1 MRVYKF
7 FISAIILLSFSIT
20 SYAIDITKP
29 LLSAMKAYKV
39 PIVGYA
45 IINNYKI
52 VSAKTI
58 SIDKSTSVSSK
69 SLFQAASISK
79 SMTAYGALNL
89 ADQNKLKLDN
99 PANNYLKKWKIPQN
113 KYTKK
118 HPVRLKNLMDMTAG
132 LSVSGFAGYQR
143 GKPLPSQLDILNG
156 VPPANNQPIRV
167 FYTPGSKYFYSG
179 GAFQVLQRVIT
190 DTTKQKFNIYMN
202 KKILNKLGMQ
212 DSIYEYPLKTSRF
225 LARAVPGYDGWDGK
239 MIKYGW
245 HNYMCSGAGGMWSTP
260 ADLARFMLNVTNSYL
275 GNKDGLISKK
285 LAKKLLTRQKNT
297 DFGLGF
303 VVSGK
308 GNGLYFWKAGHNYGY
323 HSLVLMFPN
332 TGDGVAIMTNSETG
346 DTLINYIVAIIAKQ
360 NHWPYYFPFFD
371 ELVEMPNY

>member
-1 MRVYKF
+1 MRIHKI
-7 FISAIILLSFSIT
+7 FISSLIFFSFSISAHST
-20 SYAIDITKP
+20 DIKKS
-29 LLSAMKAYKV
+29 LFSAMKSYNV
-39 PIVGYA
+39 PTVGYA

-58 SIDKSTSVSSK
+58 SIDKSTYVSLK

-89 ADQNKLKLDN
+89 VDKKKLELDK
-99 PANNYLKKWKIPQN
+99 PANNYLKTWKIPQN

-118 HPVRLKNLMDMTAG
+118 HPVKLNNLMDMTAG

-156 VPPANNQPIRV
+156 ISPANNKPIRV

-179 GAFQVLQRVIT
+179 GAFQVLQQVIT
-190 DTTKQKFNIYMN
+190 DTTKKKFNTYMN

-212 DSIYEYPLKTSRF
+212 DSIYEYPLKTSEF
-225 LARAVPGYDGWDGK
+225 LAQAIPGYDWNNK
-239 MIKYGW
+239 KIKGGW
-245 HNYMCSGAGGMWSTP
+245 HNYMCSGACGMWSTP
-260 ADLARFMLNVTNSYL
+260 TDLARFILNVTNSYL

-332 TGDGVAIMTNSETG
+332 TGDGIAIMTNSESG
-346 DTLINYIVAIIAKQ
+346 SILINYIVAIIAKQ
-360 NHWPYYFPFFD
+360 NNWPYYFPFFD